1 MLGHA
6 VKGTPMSELSQQI
19 QADMVAAMKAHDD
32 LTRSTLRMVISAIKT
47 EQVAGDS
54 ARELTD
60 DEVISVLNREVAKRR
75 DSAESYTSG
84 NRPELA
90 AKELAEIEVVQRYLP
105 ADLTEAEVDGIIAD
119 ELAAVAAQTGSQPS
133 MKQMGLVMKGVT
145 ARVNGRAEG
154 AKVAAKVRAALS

>member
-1 MLGHA
+1 
-6 VKGTPMSELSQQI
+6 MSELSQQI

-47 EQVAGDS
+47 EQVAGES
-54 ARELTD
+54 ARDLTD
-60 DEVISVLNREVAKRR
+60 DEVIAVLNREVAKRR

-105 ADLTEAEVDGIIAD
+105 ADLTEAEVDTIIS
-119 ELAAVAAQTGSQPS
+119 EEIAAVAAQTGAQPS
-133 MKQMGLVMKGVT
+133 MKQMGLVMKAVT